1 MPSDMPLDSTT
12 IERDGIRYRVS
23 IHRDEDSSP
32 QDDEGLSPSD
42 KKAFRDGL
50 WRYVGVVVTPEL
62 GTQIDAS
69 GMHDSI
75 WGVQY
80 GVLPAETSEWQ
91 GGKHGEIVID
101 MDYIV
106 NTHPVPDMIGEVREN
121 MRQMGV
127 KLASLGLAG

>member
-23 IHRDEDSSP
+23 IYRDEDSSP
-32 QDDEGLSPSD
+32 EDDEGLSPSD

-75 WGVQY
+75 WRVQY

-91 GGKHGEIVID
+91 GGKHGEIVIG